1 MTRRGF
7 AGCVDQL
14 SLSLEN
20 QTSLASI
27 DLALTAST
35 HSGVSFTGC
44 HQLVVPGLRMLDA
57 QSYAHVTLD
66 SSTIN
71 TVQFDLLTNDVNGVL
86 LYSRLGEPSE
96 VCDVYSTH
104 TPTCIRCKSTV
115 LKH

>member
-7 AGCVDQL
+7 AGCVDNL

-20 QTSLASI
+20 QTSLAPV
-27 DLALTAST
+27 DLALTSSS

-44 HQLVVPGLRMLDA
+44 HQLVVPGLRMLGA

-66 SSTIN
+66 TSTIN

-86 LYSRLGEPSE
+86 LYSQLGEPSE
-96 VCDVYSTH
+96 VRGIQHIHQHISVAN
-104 TPTCIRCKSTV
+104 
-115 LKH
+115 LLF